1 MQPAEVDRDSG
12 DPSARWGGR
21 PPFQGLPPA
30 VRLWLPVVLSFLVQV
45 PATLVILWRFA
56 PAETP
61 AVATAAVAAAAAG
74 PLALIAARRFP
85 GPVASVVTVAA
96 VADLLLAPLF
106 GPPYL
111 AFAFAVALGIVRG
124 ARVWVYASVAVGWVA
139 AITIGS
145 LLDIDWHPVRIALA
159 TAGIAL
165 LLALAERVR
174 QRRERFREARR
185 TATERRLTV
194 EQAERMRIARELHDV
209 LAHSLSQINVQAG
222 VGLHLMDSQPE
233 RARESLVNIKSAS
246 KTALDEVRGVLAF
259 LRADAADA
267 AALAPQPDLSRI
279 PGLLGSVRA
288 QGLEIGYTSSIH
300 TPPTAGVQ
308 LALYRI
314 VQESLTNVLRH
325 AHARSADV
333 RLDDEAG
340 SIRLTISD
348 DGRGR
353 TEPSANPAGSGIL
366 GMGERAELL
375 GGTLIAANGKDG
387 GFVVTATFPVTT

>member
-1 MQPAEVDRDSG
+1 M
-12 DPSARWGGR
+12 
-21 PPFQGLPPA
+21 
-30 VRLWLPVVLSFLVQV
+30 RLWLPVVLSFLVQV